1 MGVTGVR
8 HRASNSRMVALSITP
23 ARCRP
28 AAVLWTVPRMPLSV
42 LLTVFAIVPD
52 LCNLTG
58 GADLLQSLSVD
69 AEEAGGQF
77 LQRLEFLT
85 RDVRL
90 LVLGKAVD
98 EEAVSADLEQDD
110 RPKTAG

>member
-1 MGVTGVR
+1 
-8 HRASNSRMVALSITP
+8 
-23 ARCRP
+23 
-28 AAVLWTVPRMPLSV
+28 MPLSV
-42 LLTVFAIVPD
+42 VLAVFAIVRN

-58 GADLLQSLSVD
+58 GARLLQRFGVE
-69 AEEAGGQF
+69 AEEGGRQL
-77 LQRLEFLT
+77 LQRLEFPG

-110 RPKTAG
+110 RLGSALILLQGVFSTAYLRDLLSRHGHF

>member
-8 HRASNSRMVALSITP
+8 HRASNSRMVALSMTP

-42 LLTVFAIVPD
+42 LLAVFAIVPD

-58 GADLLQSLSVD
+58 CTDLLQGLGVE
-69 AEEAGGQF
+69 AEEAGGQL
-77 LQRLEFLT
+77 LQRLKFLG

-98 EEAVSADLEQDD
+98 EEAVSADLEED
-110 RPKTAG
+110 